1 MISELAR
8 LFLYP
13 ILHRLP
19 SVLFLLSV
27 CVCVCV
33 LSNTHTAHYSAAGE
47 IIKNVQTVEG
57 ERDGGVAEGQK
68 PDDFL
73 RLFS

>member
-1 MISELAR
+1 MISEIAR
-8 LFLYP
+8 LFLYTV
-13 ILHRLP
+13 LLRLP

-27 CVCVCV
+27 CVKQYVHHIV
-33 LSNTHTAHYSAAGE
+33 YSAAGE
-47 IIKNVQTVEG
+47 IIKNVLMVEG
-57 ERDGGVAEGQK
+57 KHKGGVVERQK